1 MAHSS
6 NEKNRKNVTK
16 PLKTKDFDEYEKNE
30 LFYSIRQNQLP
41 TKKQPAQDRLKRL
54 QTHLKKADSKKVA
67 NEIPKKSSTNNRST
81 SSPFAIFTSQ
91 SKVTSSPILPRSKP
105 NSLPA
110 TPIAS
115 GSKPTAS
122 PPTHSKNLIER
133 AKSYIFSDKSK
144 PELKHNAVAGKA
156 SYQLLNKYKADA
168 VPKLSTGHHRLNNT
182 WEKPKALFDAGNKL
196 NKSDTPRTSAN
207 ERLESLRQS
216 LQQQQQKESNNNE
229 TPSMA
234 PSDHQLQTAAPKT
247 IDVEPMDWEDLD
259 DSTLNEVDTSADDD
273 GVHNAE
279 DVALVRST
287 SVDESADEK
296 EFPAHRVDHMYF
308 VLDTNILIHDLLFV
322 EDLLKVVLPDTVGSM
337 LYVPYVV
344 IKELDRLKDKNVNN
358 VETTRLYAK
367 RAIRYLNKKFDES
380 LDIQAQS
387 AIEEAQ
393 HLIDVDCPDDSIVN
407 CCLQLQTQVTHM
419 MLLTNDANLRLKA
432 NASSI
437 KVSCRSDLLSAHAE
451 AFATLDDS

>member
-247 IDVEPMDWEDLD
+247 IAVNSPLVGRQLQQLRKLQRLKSKRLHHGPRSCQSKPSSHAVRTSEPDVEPMDWEDLD

-380 LDIQAQS
+380 LDIQAS
-387 AIEEAQ
+387 NSS
-393 HLIDVDCPDDSIVN
+393 H
-407 CCLQLQTQVTHM
+407 TH
-419 MLLTNDANLRLKA
+419 DA
-432 NASSI
+432 
-437 KVSCRSDLLSAHAE
+437 AHQ
-451 AFATLDDS
+451 